1 VERLAMGRLADP
13 AEAPASGEQVHLV
26 VPPGAGGGGGVVV
39 EHVQSGSLSAPV
51 PYEQEHS
58 EWALVLRGAAVLAVE
73 GRELHLAARD
83 WVWLPAGTP
92 HVLVSTEPGTEWLT
106 VRWPV

>member
-1 VERLAMGRLADP
+1 
-13 AEAPASGEQVHLV
+13 V
-26 VPPGAGGGGGVVV
+26 VPRGAAGGIGVAV
-39 EHVQSGSLSAPV
+39 EHVQSGSLGAPV
-51 PYEQEHS
+51 PYEQDHS
-58 EWALVLRGAAVLAVE
+58 EWALVLRGAAVLVVE
-73 GRELHLAARD
+73 GRELHLVARD